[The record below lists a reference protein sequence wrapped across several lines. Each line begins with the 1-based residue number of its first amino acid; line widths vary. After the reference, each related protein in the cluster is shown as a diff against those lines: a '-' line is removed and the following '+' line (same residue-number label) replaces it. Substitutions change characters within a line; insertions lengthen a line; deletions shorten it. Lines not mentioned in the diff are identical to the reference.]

1 MTDDTRRLDAVL
13 FDMDGVVTDTAVAH
27 FAAWKA
33 LFDVVLR
40 DRDPNARPF
49 DEADYRAHVDGKPR
63 YDGVADFL
71 ASRGI
76 GLPRGAVSDPP
87 EAETVCGLGNRKN
100 RVFNDWLAANRV
112 EPFPGSLALLDALDA
127 AGIPA
132 AVFSSS
138 RNAEAVLASAGIRDR
153 FRAKVDGE
161 DGAALDLPGKP
172 DPAYLIEAASRLGA
186 DFARSAV
193 IEDALSGVEA
203 AARGGFAQ
211 VIGIDR
217 DGDGTALADAGAHIV
232 VADLAELMLE
242 GGRLAPRT
250 FATIPSAWDASDTLA
265 ARLSGRRP
273 AVFLD
278 YDGTLSPIVE
288 IPADAVLSDGMR
300 AALKRLA
307 AACPVAI
314 VSGRDLANVQSFV
327 ADDSL
332 YFAGSHGFDLAG
344 PNGWREVV
352 PIGRTFLPALDAA
365 AAELEGALARIPG
378 ARLERKRFSLAV
390 HYRQVA
396 PDREADV
403 AAALADIMPRHPRL
417 KHSGGKKVYDVK
429 PRADW
434 HKGRAV
440 LALLAELGLD
450 GPDVLPVYLGDDTT
464 DEDAFR
470 ALSGR
475 GLGVVVRDGS
485 ARRTAARYGLDDTD
499 DVERF
504 LHWLADIAADTATEA
519 TR

>member
-1 MTDDTRRLDAVL
+1 MMTDDTRRLDAVL
-13 FDMDGVVTDTAVAH
+13 FDMDGVITDTAVAH

-33 LFDVVLR
+33 LFDAFLHAR
-40 DRDPNARPF
+40 DAGARPF

-76 GLPRGAVSDPP
+76 TLPHGDETDAPD
-87 EAETVCGLGNRKN
+87 AETVCGLGNRKN

-112 EPFPGSLALLDALDA
+112 EPFPGSLALLDALDE

-138 RNAEAVLASAGIRDR
+138 RNADAVLASGGVRDR
-153 FRAKVDGE
+153 FRAKVDGS
-161 DGAALDLPGKP
+161 DGTALDLPGKP
-172 DPAYLIEAASRLGA
+172 DPSYLLEAARRLNA
-186 DFARSAV
+186 DPARSAIV
-193 IEDALSGVEA
+193 EDARSGVEA
-203 AARGGFAQ
+203 GRRGGFAQ
-211 VIGIDR
+211 VIGVDR
-217 DGDGTALADAGAHIV
+217 DGDGTALANAGATIT
-232 VADLAELMLE
+232 VADLAELMLKD
-242 GGRLAPRT
+242 GRLAPRT
-250 FATIPSAWDASDTLA
+250 FATIPSAWDATEALA
-265 ARLSGRRP
+265 ARLRGRRP

-288 IPADAVLSDGMR
+288 NPADAVLSDGMR
-300 AALKRLA
+300 AALKHLA

-314 VSGRDLANVQSFV
+314 VSGRDLADVQAFV

-352 PIGRTFLPALDAA
+352 PIGKTFLPALEAA
-365 AAELEGALARIPG
+365 ASDIEAAIAAIPG

-396 PDREADV
+396 PNREADV
-403 AAALADIMPRHPRL
+403 AASLADVMPRHPKL

-440 LALLAELGLD
+440 LALLTELDLD
-450 GPDVLPVYLGDDTT
+450 AADVLPVYLGDDTT

-470 ALSGR
+470 ALSNR
-475 GLGVVVRDGS
+475 GLGLVVRDGS
-485 ARRTAARYGLDDTD
+485 DRRTAAHYGLESTD
-499 DVERF
+499 EVERF
-504 LHWLADIAADTATEA
+504 LHWLADAAN
-519 TR
+519 RP